1 MATTAEITQEGLAYG
16 MDSDGVTTHL
26 LEVGQKKGIVEYDDI
41 LKVIPRAELALEL
54 VEDLFATLIERGID
68 IGQFQDD
75 LEDEEGKG
83 ADQPDS
89 FSLTQESINDT
100 TTLYLREIGRVA
112 LLTAKQ
118 EVSLAKRLESAE
130 AAQQELKGPESH
142 TLSEDE
148 KDDLRWRIL
157 DGEDAQNHLIM
168 ANSRLVVS
176 VAKKY
181 TGRGVPFLDLVQE
194 GNVGLMR
201 AVTKFDYHRG
211 FKFSTYAT
219 WWIRQ
224 AVTRAIADQGRT
236 IRVPVHMYEQ
246 INRLTRANSSLSQSL
261 GREPTIDELA
271 VELEVPPSKVEHI
284 IRVSQRPLSLEKP
297 VGEEEDSV
305 LGDFIPDEDADSPQ
319 QSAHHQ
325 LLSEKIEDVFQSL
338 TPRETRILQLRF
350 GLVDGHAY
358 TLEEV
363 GKKFGVTRERI
374 RQIEAGA
381 LNRLRHPSRKRKLKG
396 FL

>member
-1 MATTAEITQEGLAYG
+1 MAQTPQPEAVSEAFAPGMNSQLVKDHILALGAKHGVVQYG
-16 MDSDGVTTHL
+16 DVLSVL
-26 LEVGQKKGIVEYDDI
+26 
-41 LKVIPRAELALEL
+41 PRAELAMDLL
-54 VEDLFATLIERGID
+54 EDLFAALIDKGID
-68 IGQFQDD
+68 IGQVRDERPEEEEEEQDQVALGQD
-75 LEDEEGKG
+75 GVN
-83 ADQPDS
+83 DS
-89 FSLTQESINDT
+89 

-112 LLTAKQ
+112 LLTAKE
-118 EVSLAKRLESAE
+118 EVQLAKRMEKAE
-130 AAQQELKGPESH
+130 EAKARLNSPDEHLC
-142 TLSEDE
+142 EDE
-148 KDDLRWRIL
+148 KDDLRWLIR
-157 DGEDAQNHLIM
+157 DGEDAQNHLIT

-181 TGRGVPFLDLVQE
+181 TGRGVPFLDLIQE

-246 INRLTRANSSLSQSL
+246 INRLTRTNGYLSQML

-271 VELEVPPSKVEHI
+271 EELEVPPSKIEHI
-284 IRVSQRPLSLEKP
+284 MRVSQRPLSLDKP

-319 QSAHHQ
+319 DSANQ
-325 LLSEKIEDVFQSL
+325 TLLGEKIQDVFTSL
-338 TPRETRILQLRF
+338 TPRETRILELRF
-350 GLVDGHAY
+350 GLVDGHSY